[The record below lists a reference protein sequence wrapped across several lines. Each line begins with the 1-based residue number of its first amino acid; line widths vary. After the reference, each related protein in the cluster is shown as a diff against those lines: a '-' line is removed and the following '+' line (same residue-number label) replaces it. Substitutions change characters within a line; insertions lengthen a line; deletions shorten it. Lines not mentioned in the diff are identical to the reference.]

1 VEEMSVIAGNVNGE
15 SINEASDSPHLVFR
29 EGGKSL
35 KSGHCDI
42 LGH

>member
-1 VEEMSVIAGNVNGE
+1 MSVIAGNVNGE
-15 SINEASDSPHLVFR
+15 YINEVSDSPHLVFR
-29 EGGKSL
+29 EVGESL